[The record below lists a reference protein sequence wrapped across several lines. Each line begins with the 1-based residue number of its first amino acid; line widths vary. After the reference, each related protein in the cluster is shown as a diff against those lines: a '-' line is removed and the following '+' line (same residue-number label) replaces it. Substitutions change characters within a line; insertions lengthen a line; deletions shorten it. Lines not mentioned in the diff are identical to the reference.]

1 MVLEMLA
8 NKNLP
13 NIISVARIVGTACLL
28 IIEPLTPLFLVLY
41 SLTGISDVL
50 DGAIARKYGTT
61 SELGAKLDSIADLL
75 FYTLIL
81 IRIFPIMWVTLPKKI
96 WVMVAAILA
105 VRGVS
110 YGMAA
115 VKYHSFAAMHTYMNK
130 ATGLMV
136 FGVPYAISSTAAVP
150 YCWGVCIVAM
160 IASLEELMIH
170 ASSEEYDPGRK
181 TLMKREQNVSQE
193 TPEN

>member
-1 MVLEMLA
+1 MVLKMLA

-13 NIISVARIVGTACLL
+13 NVISAARIVGTVCLL
-28 IIEPLTPLFLVLY
+28 IMEPLTPLFLVIY

-50 DGAIARKYGTT
+50 DGAIARKYGTS

-96 WVMVAAILA
+96 WVMVAAILV
-105 VRGVS
+105 VRGLS
-110 YGMAA
+110 YATAA
-115 VKYHSFAAMHTYMNK
+115 RKYHRFAAMHTYMNK

-136 FGVPYAISSTAAVP
+136 FGVPYAICSPIAIP

-160 IASLEELMIH
+160 AASLEELIIH
-170 ASSEEYDPGRK
+170 FSSEEYDPNRK
-181 TLMKREQNVSQE
+181 TLLKK
-193 TPEN
+193 

>member
-1 MVLEMLA
+1 MVLKMLA

-13 NIISVARIVGTACLL
+13 NVISAARIVGTVCLL
-28 IIEPLTPLFLVLY
+28 IMEPLTPLFLVIY

-50 DGAIARKYGTT
+50 DGAIARRYGTS

-96 WVMVAAILA
+96 WIMVAAILA
-105 VRGVS
+105 VRGLS
-110 YGMAA
+110 YATAA
-115 VKYHSFAAMHTYMNK
+115 RKYHRFAAMHTYMNK

-136 FGVPYAISSTAAVP
+136 FGVPYAISSPIAIP

-160 IASLEELMIH
+160 AASLEELIIH
-170 ASSEEYDPGRK
+170 LTSQEYDPNKK
-181 TLMKREQNVSQE
+181 TLMKK
-193 TPEN
+193 